1 MIGRVMAGRRPLLN
15 TAADQ
20 RLLILDASRLRAAA
34 ATQEARNVL
43 IIGDPGSGKT
53 TLLYHALGSARS
65 ENRPAL
71 LLTGRVV
78 SGSRGLIDA
87 LLELA
92 VEEEWIED
100 APPPAADDPL
110 GAARQVRRL
119 RAAPENALVL
129 ADDLTVEQ
137 GQTLFGA
144 LRDELW
150 QTPLSFAVAVRP
162 DVAKALSA
170 PPADAFF
177 DRRYVLEP
185 LARDDADA
193 LLQRR
198 SEAGE
203 STLWSI
209 PEPERA
215 MQPRALVALATEEG
229 PGGRYDPARQHELLE
244 IAERAAGRAG
254 AMLLAE
260 IWGREGV
267 SASDEDLQRS
277 LGVTRNRL
285 TELLRTL
292 AEGGVLVA
300 YPEPRE
306 GKTGRPRMIYT
317 VADP

>member
-1 MIGRVMAGRRPLLN
+1 MPGRRPLLN

-20 RLLILDASRLRAAA
+20 RLLILDESRLRAAA

-53 TLLYHALGSARS
+53 TLLYHALERARG

-71 LLTGRVV
+71 LLAGRIV

-92 VEEEWIED
+92 FEEEWIDD
-100 APPPAADDPL
+100 AVPPAADDPL
-110 GAARQVRRL
+110 GPARQVRRL
-119 RAAPENALVL
+119 REAPANALVL

-150 QTPLSFAVAVRP
+150 QTPVSFAVAVRP
-162 DVAKALSA
+162 DVAQALST

-185 LARDDADA
+185 LVGDDANQ
-193 LLQRR
+193 LLHRR
-198 SEAGE
+198 NEAGE
-203 STLWSI
+203 STLLSI
-209 PEPERA
+209 ESERA
-215 MQPRALVALATEEG
+215 MQPRALVALASEEG
-229 PGGRYDPARQHELLE
+229 PGGRYDPARQHELLQ
-244 IAERAAGRAG
+244 IAERAAGRPG
-254 AMLLAE
+254 ATLLAE

-267 SASDEDLQRS
+267 SASDDDLQHS

-292 AEGGVLVA
+292 AEHGVLA
-300 YPEPRE
+300 TFPEPRE

-317 VADP
+317 VADS

>member
-1 MIGRVMAGRRPLLN
+1 MSGRRPLLN

-20 RLLILDASRLRAAA
+20 RLLILDESRLRAAA
-34 ATQEARNVL
+34 ATQGPRNVL
-43 IIGDPGSGKT
+43 IIGEPGSGKT
-53 TLLYHALGSARS
+53 TLLYHALGSARG
-65 ENRPAL
+65 EDRPAL
-71 LLTGRVV
+71 LLAGRIV

-92 VEEEWIED
+92 VEEEWIDD

-110 GAARQVRRL
+110 GPARQVRRL
-119 RAAPENALVL
+119 RAAPANALVL

-150 QTPLSFAVAVRP
+150 QTPVSFAVAVRP
-162 DVAKALSA
+162 DVAQALST
-170 PPADAFF
+170 PPAAAFF

-185 LARDDADA
+185 FAGDDANQ
-193 LLQRR
+193 LLHRR
-198 SEAGE
+198 HEAGE
-203 STLWSI
+203 SILLSRL
-209 PEPERA
+209 ESDRA
-215 MQPRALVALATEEG
+215 MQPRALVALASDEG
-229 PGGRYDPARQHELLE
+229 PGGRYDPARQPELLE
-244 IAERAAGRAG
+244 IAERAAGRPG

-267 SASDEDLQRS
+267 SASDEDLQHS

-292 AEGGVLVA
+292 AEHGVLA
-300 YPEPRE
+300 TYPEPRD
-306 GKTGRPRMIYT
+306 GKTGRPRMIYM
-317 VADP
+317 VADS

>member
-1 MIGRVMAGRRPLLN
+1 MSGRRPLLN

-20 RLLILDASRLRAAA
+20 RLLVLDESRSRAAA
-34 ATQEARNVL
+34 ATQGARNVL
-43 IIGDPGSGKT
+43 IVGEPGSGKT
-53 TLLYHALGSARS
+53 TILYHALGRARA
-65 ENRPAL
+65 NNHPAL
-71 LLTGRVV
+71 LLAGRIV

-87 LLELA
+87 LLDLA
-92 VEEEWIED
+92 VEEAWVRD
-100 APPPAADDPL
+100 AVSPTADDPL
-110 GAARQVRRL
+110 GPARQVRRL
-119 RAAPENALVL
+119 QEAPEDALVL
-129 ADDLTVEQ
+129 ADDLTIEQ

-150 QTPLSFAVAVRP
+150 QTPVSFTVAVRP
-162 DVAKALSA
+162 DVAQALST

-185 LARDDADA
+185 LAGEDAES
-193 LLQRR
+193 LVHRR
-198 SEAGE
+198 HEAGE
-203 STLWSI
+203 STLLSI
-209 PEPERA
+209 VQSDRA
-215 MQPRALVALATEEG
+215 MQPRALVALASDES
-229 PGGRYDPARQHELLE
+229 PGGRYDPARQHERLL
-244 IAERAAGRAG
+244 IAEQAAGRPG
-254 AMLLAE
+254 AMLVSE

-292 AEGGVLVA
+292 ADHGVVAA

-317 VADP
+317 VTDL

>member
-1 MIGRVMAGRRPLLN
+1 MPGRRPLLN

-20 RLLILDASRLRAAA
+20 RLLILDESRSRAAT
-34 ATQEARNVL
+34 ATQETRNVL
-43 IIGDPGSGKT
+43 IVGEPGSGKT
-53 TLLYHALGSARS
+53 TVLYHALARARD

-71 LLTGRVV
+71 LLAGRVV

-92 VEEEWIED
+92 VEEEWIDD
-100 APPPAADDPL
+100 AVAPAADDPL

-119 RAAPENALVL
+119 REAPENALVL
-129 ADDLTVEQ
+129 ADDLSVEQ
-137 GQTLFGA
+137 AQTLFGA

-150 QTPLSFAVAVRP
+150 QTPVSFAAAARP

-177 DRRYVLEP
+177 DRRFVLEP
-185 LARDDADA
+185 LVVEDANL

-198 SEAGE
+198 NEAGE
-203 STLWSI
+203 STLMSI
-209 PEPERA
+209 LESEPG
-215 MQPRALVALATEEG
+215 MQPRELVALAAEEG
-229 PGGRYDPARQHELLE
+229 PGGRYDPARQRELLE
-244 IAERAAGRAG
+244 LAEEAAGRPG

-267 SASDEDLQRS
+267 SASDEDLQRT

-292 AEGGVLVA
+292 AEHGVLAA

-317 VADP
+317 VTDP

>member
-1 MIGRVMAGRRPLLN
+1 MPGRRPLLN

-20 RLLILDASRLRAAA
+20 RLLILDESRLRAAS

-43 IIGDPGSGKT
+43 IVGEPGSGKT
-53 TLLYHALGSARS
+53 TVLYHALGRARADD
-65 ENRPAL
+65 RPAL
-71 LLTGRVV
+71 LLAGRIVD
-78 SGSRGLIDA
+78 GSRGLIDA

-92 VEEEWIED
+92 VEEGWIRD
-100 APPPAADDPL
+100 ADPPTADDPL
-110 GAARQVRRL
+110 GPARQLRRL
-119 RAAPENALVL
+119 REAPDNALVL

-150 QTPLSFAVAVRP
+150 QTPVSFTVAVRP
-162 DVAKALSA
+162 DVAQALST

-185 LARDDADA
+185 LAAGDANQ
-193 LLQRR
+193 LLHRR
-198 SEAGE
+198 HEAGE
-203 STLWSI
+203 SSLLSI
-209 PEPERA
+209 FESDRA
-215 MQPRALVALATEEG
+215 MQPRALVALASEEG
-229 PGGRYDPARQHELLE
+229 PGGRYDPTRQHELLQL
-244 IAERAAGRAG
+244 AERAAGRPG

-292 AEGGVLVA
+292 AEHGVLAA

-317 VADP
+317 VTDP

>member
-1 MIGRVMAGRRPLLN
+1 MSGRRPLLN

-20 RLLILDASRLRAAA
+20 RLLILDESRLRAAA

-43 IIGDPGSGKT
+43 IIGEPGSGKT
-53 TLLYHALGSARS
+53 TLLYHALERARGSK
-65 ENRPAL
+65 RPAL
-71 LLTGRVV
+71 LLAGRIV

-92 VEEEWIED
+92 GEEGWIDD
-100 APPPAADDPL
+100 AVPPAPDDPL
-110 GAARQVRRL
+110 GPARQVRRL
-119 RAAPENALVL
+119 RDAPDNALVL

-150 QTPLSFAVAVRP
+150 QTPVTFAVAVRP
-162 DVAKALSA
+162 DVAQALST

-185 LARDDADA
+185 LAGDDAN
-193 LLQRR
+193 LLLHRR
-198 SEAGE
+198 HEAGE
-203 STLWSI
+203 STILSI
-209 PEPERA
+209 FESERA
-215 MQPRALVALATEEG
+215 MQPRALVALASDEG
-229 PGGRYDPARQHELLE
+229 RGGRYDPIRQRELLQ
-244 IAERAAGRAG
+244 IAERVAGRPG
-254 AMLLAE
+254 AMLLGE

-267 SASDEDLQRS
+267 SASDQDLQRS
-277 LGVTRNRL
+277 LGLTRNRL

-292 AEGGVLVA
+292 AEHGVLAA

-317 VADP
+317 VADS

>member
-1 MIGRVMAGRRPLLN
+1 LLN

-20 RLLILDASRLRAAA
+20 RLLILDESRLRAAA

-43 IIGDPGSGKT
+43 IVGEPGSGKT
-53 TLLYHALGSARS
+53 TLLYHALGRARS

-71 LLTGRVV
+71 LLAGRIV

-92 VEEEWIED
+92 VEEEWIDD
-100 APPPAADDPL
+100 AVPPAADDPL
-110 GAARQVRRL
+110 GPARQLRRL
-119 RAAPENALVL
+119 RETPENALVL

-150 QTPLSFAVAVRP
+150 QTPVSFAVAVRP
-162 DVAKALSA
+162 DVAQALST

-185 LARDDADA
+185 LAGDDANL
-193 LLQRR
+193 LLQSRH
-198 SEAGE
+198 EGQVAGV
-203 STLWSI
+203 SMIQLD
-209 PEPERA
+209 RG
-215 MQPRALVALATEEG
+215 MQPRALVALASEEG
-229 PGGRYDPARQHELLE
+229 PGGRYDPTRQQELLR
-244 IAERAAGRAG
+244 IAERAGGRPG

-267 SASDEDLQRS
+267 SASDEHLQHS

-292 AEGGVLVA
+292 AEHGVLAA

-317 VADP
+317 VTDP